1 MLDTALRTKII
12 TSHYLTTIKI
22 ALLMFDFKQS
32 ALDYHALTTAGK
44 IAVTFTKTIQ
54 LLLGVLSIIIAR
66 GYFKLAVL

>member
-1 MLDTALRTKII
+1 M
-12 TSHYLTTIKI
+12 S
-22 ALLMFDFKQS
+22 DFKQS

-54 LLLGVLSIIIAR
+54 LLHCVLSIIITR